1 MTCIIG
7 AVPFLSDFAVL
18 IFVGDLDLYAE
29 PKAYQDQVEDRD
41 EVDAETKF

>member
-7 AVPFLSDFAVL
+7 AIPLLSDFAVL